1 MEFKAAVTYE
11 NNSSKQKED
20 GEHLIK
26 CLSIEQGSKVLDLG
40 CGTGQLTKIIAD
52 LVGRTGKVRIID
64 SQQRVRQCHLSL

>member
-1 MEFKAAVTYE
+1 MAESEFKAAAAYE

-52 LVGRTGKVRIID
+52 SVGPTGKVRY
-64 SQQRVRQCHLSL
+64 S